1 MKKNIKESSA
11 FVFDPT
17 DGSRLID
24 GSFNISKI
32 EDPIEFK
39 RLNTYLS
46 TVIGYNYD
54 GNRRANLS
62 GIRQKLNNIGFDF
75 DVPKTVSESDK
86 FSMRVPLKRFGGIT
100 GVDDQGKTLD
110 NPYGPGPKFD
120 ISFETVGGILNAKI
134 IPVGATYTTD
144 SMQEA
149 VPLALAAG
157 AARVIPAIVTG
168 ARAVGAGAARVANSP
183 AGREAIGA
191 VASTM
196 ANKAIDKLSKKK
208 EEPSMNEHK
217 EMVEELLQIIDALC
231 EELGIDPNELLNESQ
246 KDGNTKRQGEVQG
259 RAILGSK
266 QTPNEY
272 QGSFVERLKRT
283 HSNLQQVPHHERDEG
298 WNDTHTQVTD
308 LLNRHAAGEDITPA
322 ESKAREQEADRQ
334 SARRDR
340 RAGITEPSKR
350 QEIVSPDEDEGED
363 VPPVQQTRSEIED
376 EVTKQ
381 ARAAGKA
388 AKAKKAAFAAL
399 SPEQK
404 AAETARVMKASSVT
418 EGLSFAKVMKRYK
431 K

>member
-62 GIRQKLNNIGFDF
+62 GIRQKLNHIGFDF
-75 DVPKTVSESDK
+75 DLPKTVSESDK

-100 GVDDQGKTLD
+100 GMGDDGKTLD

-183 AGREAIGA
+183 AGREAISA

-196 ANKAIDKLSKKK
+196 TSKAIDKVSKKK
-208 EEPSMNEHK
+208 EEPAMNEHE

-246 KDGNTKRQGEVQG
+246 KDGNNKKQGDIQG

-308 LLNRHAAGEDITPA
+308 LLNRHAAGEDITPP

-350 QEIVSPDEDEGED
+350 QEIVSPDEDEADD
-363 VPPVQQTRSEIED
+363 VPAIQQTRSEIED

>member
-62 GIRQKLNNIGFDF
+62 GIRQKLNHIGFDF
-75 DVPKTVSESDK
+75 DLPKTVSESDK

-100 GVDDQGKTLD
+100 GMGDDGKTLD

-183 AGREAIGA
+183 AGREAISA

-196 ANKAIDKLSKKK
+196 TSKAIDKVSKKK
-208 EEPSMNEHK
+208 EEPAMNEHE

-246 KDGNTKRQGEVQG
+246 KDGNNKKQGDIQG

-283 HSNLQQVPHHERDEG
+283 HSNLQQVPHQERDEG

-308 LLNRHAAGEDITPA
+308 LLNRHAAGEDITPP

-350 QEIVSPDEDEGED
+350 QEIVSPDEDEADD
-363 VPPVQQTRSEIED
+363 VPAIQQTRSEIED